1 MRASWSGSLVGLS
14 ASPTCGARPGA
25 RQWPGLL
32 ARPGA
37 LLADQIERLSEAVY
51 TLAAVHIALRDG
63 LPPDQAAVRV
73 AEMRHEVRHALRDW
87 TPPRGSYRA
96 RDLPR

>member
-1 MRASWSGSLVGLS
+1 MTEPVSLLVDH
-14 ASPTCGARPGA
+14 T
-25 RQWPGLL
+25 
-32 ARPGA
+32 
-37 LLADQIERLSEAVY
+37 DRLTEAIY
-51 TLAAVHIALRDG
+51 TLAAVHVALRDG

-73 AEMRHEVRHALRDW
+73 AQMRHEVRHALRDW

>member
-1 MRASWSGSLVGLS
+1 MGRAGRHATLPGRLTWAEPPLDAMAEPVSLLVDHID
-14 ASPTCGARPGA
+14 R
-25 RQWPGLL
+25 L
-32 ARPGA
+32 A
-37 LLADQIERLSEAVY
+37 EAVY
-51 TLAAVHIALRDG
+51 TLAAVHVALRDG

>member
-1 MRASWSGSLVGLS
+1 MWAERPLDAMAEPVSLLV
-14 ASPTCGARPGA
+14 
-25 RQWPGLL
+25 
-32 ARPGA
+32 
-37 LLADQIERLSEAVY
+37 DHIDRLTEAVY
-51 TLAAVHIALRDG
+51 TLAAVHVALHDG

-73 AEMRHEVRHALRDW
+73 AEMRHELRYALRDW